1 MFSNN
6 QIAIDDLPKAEDVSF
21 EPMAD
26 NAPIESLI
34 SWGITFALLATILIA
49 MYFILLPELTVVLIA
64 SGVYSVLLGWI
75 VFYIFASHK
84 KRGIAVRS
92 QDILY
97 INGLIWRSTTA
108 IPFNRIQHI
117 ETVRGPIE
125 RYLGL
130 ASIRIFSA
138 GGLSSDLSIS
148 GLELQ
153 RASNLKKLI
162 LDKAKAEDV
171 QEQTEQQMK
180 ADVHDTSID

>member
-6 QIAIDDLPKAEDVSF
+6 QVAISELPKAEHVSF

-34 SWGITFALLATILIA
+34 SWGITFALLATILVTL
-49 MYFILLPELTVVLIA
+49 YILLSPDLSVVLIA
-64 SGVYSVLLGWI
+64 SGMYSMFLGWI
-75 VFYIFASHK
+75 IFYIFASHK

-92 QDILY
+92 KDILY
-97 INGLIWRSTTA
+97 VHGLIWRSTTA

-153 RASNLKKLI
+153 RASSLKKLI
-162 LDKAKAEDV
+162 LDK
-171 QEQTEQQMK
+171 TESEIESE
-180 ADVHDTSID
+180 ANVDESTSE

>member
-1 MFSNN
+1 MFTNN
-6 QIAIDDLPKAEDVSF
+6 QIAIEDLPKAEDVSF
-21 EPMAD
+21 EPMAE

-34 SWGITFALLATILIA
+34 SWGITFVLLAAILVA
-49 MYFILLPELTVVLIA
+49 MYFILTPPFHVVFIA
-64 SGVYSVLLGWI
+64 SGIYSVLLGWVI
-75 VFYIFASHK
+75 FYIFASHK
-84 KRGIAVRS
+84 KRGVAVRS
-92 QDILY
+92 RDILY

-148 GLELQ
+148 GLELH

-162 LDKAKAEDV
+162 LDKAKAED
-171 QEQTEQQMK
+171 EHLEEQQSK
-180 ADVHDTSID
+180 AIVHDTPLD